1 MYQLSPSKIDQFR
14 IYKDE
19 VFALEKDGL
28 IERLIGESEQT
39 EAMKFGEDVHTF
51 LETGEVGGLL
61 TEEIKQ
67 LLPYREMWIDRI
79 KEQWIDYELMDGVL
93 CRMRVDMMHG
103 MVIEDIKVSGRFW
116 GVDYYEQSVQWKMYL
131 LATDCKKFTYRIF
144 QKTKERPVKFTYH
157 SFDFLAYQGMKDE
170 VVDLAKGL
178 IKFCQDN
185 GIEDAIKTRQHQ
197 KTKTL

>member
-28 IERLIGESEQT
+28 IERLTGKSEQT

-51 LETGEVGGLL
+51 LETGETGGLL
-61 TEEIKQ
+61 AEEIKQ

-116 GVDYYEQSVQWKMYL
+116 GVDFYEQSVQ
-131 LATDCKKFTYRIF
+131 
-144 QKTKERPVKFTYH
+144 
-157 SFDFLAYQGMKDE
+157 
-170 VVDLAKGL
+170 
-178 IKFCQDN
+178 
-185 GIEDAIKTRQHQ
+185 
-197 KTKTL
+197 